1 MKAKLFEIVDFTIT
15 EVTRIFGNKWSR
27 ALYTLLNK
35 GKLDDYIWWDISV
48 RVFLMLEPP
57 NQIQFAQNF

>member
-48 RVFLMLEPP
+48 RVF
-57 NQIQFAQNF
+57 